1 MAPTVLHLR
10 SETKPLEHR
19 SALTPKTAA
28 ELIKAGYV
36 VNVER
41 SPVRIFDDAE
51 FAAVGANL
59 VAEHSWVDAPKEH
72 IIVGLKELEEKDF
85 PLKHVHV
92 QFAHCYKQQ
101 AGWEKVLARFPRG
114 GGTLLDLEFLVD
126 ERGRRVAAFGF
137 HAGFAGAAL
146 ALEVWAWQQN
156 HSEPFP
162 GVESYPNEDALVTNV
177 KKALDEGAKKAGRL
191 PRVIV
196 IGALGRCGSGAV
208 DALRKAGLP
217 EENILKWDMAETA
230 KGGPFKEIT
239 DSDIFVNCI
248 YLTSKIPNFV
258 NMESLQVPDRKLS
271 VVCDVSADTTSPF
284 TPVPIYTVATTFDK
298 PTVPVEGLQ
307 SGPPLSVISIDHL
320 PSLLPREASEAF
332 SHDLLPSLLT
342 LNDWQNSPV
351 WARAYKLFQEKVA
364 TLPASALEN

>member
-19 SALTPKTAA
+19 SALTPTTTAQ
-28 ELIKAGYV
+28 LIKAGYT

-51 FAAVGANL
+51 FEAAGATL
-59 VAEHSWVDAPKEH
+59 VPEYSWVDAPKEH
-72 IIVGLKELEEKDF
+72 IIVGLKELEEKSF

-101 AGWEKVLARFPRG
+101 GGWETVLARFPRG

-126 ERGRRVAAFGF
+126 DRGRRVAAFGF

-146 ALEVWAWQQN
+146 ALEVWAWQLN

-162 GVESYPNEDALVTNV
+162 GVESYPNEDALIANV
-177 KKALDEGAKKAGRL
+177 SKALNEGAKKAGRL

-208 DALRKAGLP
+208 EALRKSGVP
-217 EENILKWDMAETA
+217 EENIIKWDMAETA

-248 YLTSKIPNFV
+248 YLTSKIPNFGHY
-258 NMESLQVPDRKLS
+258 L
-271 VVCDVSADTTSPF
+271 PF

-298 PTVPVEGLQ
+298 PTVPVDGLQ

-332 SHDLLPSLLT
+332 SHDLLPSLLA
-342 LNDWQNSPV
+342 LNDWQNHPV
-351 WARAYKLFQEKVA
+351 WSRAKKLFDEKVA
-364 TLPASALEN
+364 TLPPSALEN